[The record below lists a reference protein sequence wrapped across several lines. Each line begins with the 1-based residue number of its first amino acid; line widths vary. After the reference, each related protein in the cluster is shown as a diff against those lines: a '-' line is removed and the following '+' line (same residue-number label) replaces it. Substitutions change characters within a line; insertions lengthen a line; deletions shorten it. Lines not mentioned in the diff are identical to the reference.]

1 MTEEQQD
8 GSCPVVSDKVCP
20 VVSTAKLL
28 GSVWSLVVISYLM
41 DGPKGFNELLRQ
53 IPGLNSKTLSRTL
66 KSLQAKGLVIREVMS
81 LQPFAVR
88 YSLTP
93 TAMEL
98 KPVIDGMRRWGYK
111 WALQHRP
118 LKLAKKAGG
127 AHSPSDIRDTATP

>member
-1 MTEEQQD
+1 MTEDEQQD
-8 GSCPVVSDKVCP
+8 GGCPVASSKVCP

-66 KSLQAKGLVIREVMS
+66 KSLQARGIVKREAVS

-93 TAMEL
+93 AAKEL
-98 KPVIDGMRRWGYK
+98 KPVIEEMRRWGYK
-111 WALQHRP
+111 WALPHKPPTRV
-118 LKLAKKAGG
+118 KGVDG
-127 AHSPSDIRDTATP
+127 ARDP

>member
-1 MTEEQQD
+1 MTETELRD
-8 GSCPVVSDKVCP
+8 KICPIVSA
-20 VVSTAKLL
+20 AKLW

-41 DGPKGFNELLRQ
+41 DGPMGFNELLRQ

-66 KSLQAKGLVIREVMS
+66 KSLQAKGLVTREVVS

-93 TAMEL
+93 AAMEL
-98 KPVIDGMRRWGYK
+98 KPVVDGMRRWGYK

-118 LKLAKKAGG
+118 SNKPRRCNALTHLQDAE
-127 AHSPSDIRDTATP
+127 I

>member
-1 MTEEQQD
+1 MTEEQQQD
-8 GSCPVVSDKVCP
+8 GACPVASDKVCP

-28 GSVWSLVVISYLM
+28 GSVWSLVIISYLM

-66 KSLQAKGLVIREVMS
+66 KSLQARGIVKREAVS

-93 TAMEL
+93 AAREL
-98 KPVIDGMRRWGYK
+98 KPVIEGMRLWGYK
-111 WALQHRP
+111 WALQQPPPARVRRV
-118 LKLAKKAGG
+118 
-127 AHSPSDIRDTATP
+127 DRFRDHPE